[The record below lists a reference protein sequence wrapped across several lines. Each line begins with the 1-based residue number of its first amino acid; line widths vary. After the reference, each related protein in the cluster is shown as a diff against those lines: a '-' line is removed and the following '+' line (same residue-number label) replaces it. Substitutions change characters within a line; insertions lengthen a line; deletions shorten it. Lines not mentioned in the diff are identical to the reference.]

1 MATSMNHL
9 PGVMSKSEAVLR
21 RVFLEQ
27 VNLIPA
33 GERINRCIQCGT
45 CTGSCPVSYAMDISP
60 RQLIA
65 LFRAGEM
72 ERIMKSRTIW
82 ICASCYS
89 CTTRCPS
96 GIKITDIIYALK
108 RTAMEKNLKAA
119 EPQVQT
125 LARTFTENLMKYGR
139 LHEGTL
145 IRKYYTRT
153 NVSKFFDLIP
163 LGRKMLKTK
172 RLQILPK
179 RIKARESL
187 ARIIRKAQEIDMRVL
202 KGALEYAPEFV
213 GYRGL
218 GEMKL
223 EQRKGE

>member
-1 MATSMNHL
+1 MATSTNHL

-21 RVFLEQ
+21 QVFLEQ

-33 GERINRCIQCGT
+33 GDRINRCIQCGT

-72 ERIMKSRTIW
+72 EQIMKSRTIW

-108 RTAMEKNLKAA
+108 RTAMEKNMKSAA
-119 EPQVQT
+119 PQVQT
-125 LARTFTENLMKYGR
+125 LAKTFIENLMNYGR

-145 IRKYYTRT
+145 IRKYYMRT
-153 NVSKFFDLIP
+153 NIRKFIDLIP
-163 LGRKMLKTK
+163 LAKKMWKTK
-172 RLQILPK
+172 RIQIFPK

-187 ARIIRKAQEIDMRVL
+187 ARIIHKAQEIDMRVL
-202 KGALEYAPEFV
+202 TGALDYAPDFV

>member
-89 CTTRCPS
+89 CTPRCPS

-153 NVSKFFDLIP
+153 NVRKFFDLIP

>member
-153 NVSKFFDLIP
+153 NVRKFFDLIP

>member
-9 PGVMSKSEAVLR
+9 PGVMSKSEAMLR
-21 RVFLEQ
+21 QVFLEQ

-33 GERINRCIQCGT
+33 GDRISRCIQCGT

-108 RTAMEKNLKAA
+108 RTAMEKKLQSA

-153 NVSKFFDLIP
+153 NIRKFFDLIP

>member
-1 MATSMNHL
+1 
-9 PGVMSKSEAVLR
+9 
-21 RVFLEQ
+21 
-27 VNLIPA
+27 
-33 GERINRCIQCGT
+33 
-45 CTGSCPVSYAMDISP
+45 
-60 RQLIA
+60 
-65 LFRAGEM
+65 
-72 ERIMKSRTIW
+72 
-82 ICASCYS
+82 
-89 CTTRCPS
+89 
-96 GIKITDIIYALK
+96 
-108 RTAMEKNLKAA
+108 MEKKLQSA

-153 NVSKFFDLIP
+153 NIRKFFDLIP

>member
-1 MATSMNHL
+1 
-9 PGVMSKSEAVLR
+9 
-21 RVFLEQ
+21 
-27 VNLIPA
+27 
-33 GERINRCIQCGT
+33 
-45 CTGSCPVSYAMDISP
+45 MDISP

-108 RTAMEKNLKAA
+108 RTAMEKKLQSA

-153 NVSKFFDLIP
+153 NIRKFFDLIP

>member
-1 MATSMNHL
+1 MATSTNHL

-21 RVFLEQ
+21 HVFLEQ

-33 GERINRCIQCGT
+33 GDRINRCIQCGT

-108 RTAMEKNLKAA
+108 RTAMEKKMNGAA
-119 EPQVQT
+119 PQVQT

-145 IRKYYTRT
+145 IRKYYMRT
-153 NVSKFFDLIP
+153 NVRKFFDLIP
-163 LGRKMLKTK
+163 LGRKMMKTK
-172 RLQILPK
+172 RLQIFPK

-218 GEMKL
+218 GGMKL